1 MRTFETKITTLVLEF
16 RKFFQEPARETFG
29 KVLHYSAGV
38 PFPKGVLL
46 SYPEHPLGIP
56 AQSFPPNL
64 YLSITNYLPLSTYP
78 PYTTILL
85 HIYIYIYI
93 YIIYN

>member
-64 YLSITNYLPLSTYP
+64 FLYTSIPTIYYLY
-78 PYTTILL
+78 
-85 HIYIYIYI
+85 IYIYIYI
-93 YIIYN
+93 YI